1 MVLTGSLNRPR
12 SGSGAKVLSVPGRSA
27 VVGIGPTARLRLTGT
42 AGGTVSRD
50 RPVVLIVDRD
60 PDTRDRVG
68 GWLEDEGLDVVACPG
83 PTAPEFRCIGSR
95 DGHCPLA
102 QEADLIVL
110 DLWLESDAAMLGTRS
125 TSLVRFY
132 RSWHKPLVVM
142 SDRHDDVAEWIEDLS
157 VAAVDW
163 PPDRRD
169 LVETI
174 RVITKA

>member
-1 MVLTGSLNRPR
+1 V
-12 SGSGAKVLSVPGRSA
+12 
-27 VVGIGPTARLRLTGT
+27 
-42 AGGTVSRD
+42 GGTVSLD

-60 PDTRDRVG
+60 ADTRDRVG
-68 GWLEDEGLDVVACPG
+68 RWLEDAGLDVVTCPG
-83 PTAPEFRCIGSR
+83 PTAPEFTCIGSR

-110 DLWLESDAAMLGTRS
+110 DLWLDSDAAMVGTRAWN
-125 TSLVRFY
+125 LVRFY
-132 RSWHKPLVVM
+132 RSWDKPLVVM
-142 SDRHDDVAEWIEDLS
+142 SDRHDDVAEWVEDLP

-174 RVITKA
+174 RVMNKA